1 MKINT
6 YSQSLYELS
15 KEENIVHVIENDS
28 KNIIDAI
35 KKIDELENFL
45 KNPTSKKEDH
55 INVISEISFKFKL
68 NKLTEKFLKFLAFKR
83 RIFYLEEILKDF
95 LSYCSIMRGEV
106 NVELISS
113 QELNDSDIKKI
124 KDEITENFGSKINLE
139 YKVDKNLLAGMKIKI
154 GSLMIDNSLKNKLL
168 QLKKEM
174 IEA

>member
-15 KEENIVHVIENDS
+15 KEQSIVDNVENDS
-28 KNIIDAI
+28 KNIINAI
-35 KKIDELENFL
+35 KKIGELKDFL

-55 INVISEISFKFKL
+55 INVISEISLKFQL

-106 NVELISS
+106 NAELISS
-113 QELNDSDIKKI
+113 QELSDSDIKKI
-124 KDEITENFGSKINLE
+124 KDEITENFGSKINLK

-168 QLKKEM
+168 KLRKEM
-174 IEA
+174 MEE